1 MMERMPCSD
10 TVKQTI
16 LSQMNDHNSPVLTDK
31 TVHMIMVALVLF
43 DSQDSDIEVR
53 KVHKTTCTMLQGYL
67 NSHSNQ
73 LEQGFQT
80 VLKCVKALPTIS
92 KTRNQMMAEVAAR
105 LYAKKPRLPTS
116 IGNSVRFNW
125 PHIAGESRQFIC
137 TVGNPPSQCRSQ
149 GTYTVLRVK
158 CGLAD

>member
-1 MMERMPCSD
+1 MERMPCSD

-16 LSQMNDHNSPVLTDK
+16 LSQMMEHNSPVLTDK

-43 DSQDSDIEVR
+43 DDQDQNIEVR

-73 LEQGFQT
+73 PEQEFRT
-80 VLKCVKALPTIS
+80 VLKCVKALPTIC

-105 LYAKKPRLPTS
+105 LHAKKPRLREEA
-116 IGNSVRFNW
+116 N
-125 PHIAGESRQFIC
+125 
-137 TVGNPPSQCRSQ
+137 
-149 GTYTVLRVK
+149 
-158 CGLAD
+158 